1 MKKNRIFCYFHY
13 FPLHKSSFGK
23 KFDRTRMLNTERI
36 YNGLV
41 RLPFYPTI
49 KNVEIKKVVN
59 QVLKFDRV
67 K

>member
-1 MKKNRIFCYFHY
+1 
-13 FPLHKSSFGK
+13 
-23 KFDRTRMLNTERI
+23 MLNTERI

>member
-1 MKKNRIFCYFHY
+1 
-13 FPLHKSSFGK
+13 
-23 KFDRTRMLNTERI
+23 MLNTERI

-67 K
+67 KQTYKIFFQNIYIGNEIELL